1 MKLKSFP
8 MKITLRH
15 LLALCLLTSLI
26 ATRLPAQTVIGGT
39 TPHPSAELD
48 VQSTNKGL
56 LPPRLTTAERNAIA
70 EPATGLLIFNT
81 TLNCIEMNVGVPAQ
95 PIWVCLSTAAGV
107 TAYGGPGCSGLGSI
121 QGTMNAGFPVSGVT
135 MTLYANVTWP
145 GIWSLTA
152 TQNGVTFSGAGNF
165 TSPGCQPITLT
176 AVGTPIAPGT
186 FTWTTGTQP
195 AGSAS
200 GVVNCTVSGASSTP
214 TVCINT
220 PLPDITHTTTGATG
234 IGTPTGFPAG
244 VTASWQGNVIT
255 ISGTP
260 EEAGVFGYS
269 IPLEGEC
276 GSIWAAGNITVSP
289 DDVVSS
295 LTSDYTYCINTPLS
309 VTTHATTGATGI
321 GTPTGLPAGL
331 TANWQ
336 YNTLAISGTA
346 TEVGTFNYSIPLA
359 GGCGNVE
366 AQGAITVKPANTVS
380 PASSNP
386 VLCINT
392 PLTAITHTTTG
403 ATGITNAGVSGANG
417 LPAGVSAAWAGNTIT
432 ISGTPTVAGI
442 YNYSIPLEGGC
453 GSFFAVGAIEVL
465 TNTVSAAS
473 TTPVVSI
480 NTALPL
486 ITLTTTGATGI
497 GTPTGLPAGV
507 TASFAGDVIT
517 ISGTPTEGGIF
528 NYSILLTGGC
538 GNVIALGTIRVKYCG
553 AYIAP
558 GEWKEFMCHNL
569 GADQSADPFTPRWRI
584 NGDYYQWGRAAVA
597 ATGPTGPSSGEA
609 NAGAIADWNTIP
621 ASSGA
626 WQDDTKTANDPCPQG
641 FRVPTISHWMAVIN
655 SNLNPNRTYV
665 GNWEN
670 NATNYSSG
678 LRVESGSTVL
688 FLPSSGNRAD
698 NDGSIGY
705 RGIAGNYWSSTK
717 NGNDVWLMAHSNG
730 YVDRLSYSP
739 NYGFSIRCIAE

>member
-8 MKITLRH
+8 MKITLRD

-145 GIWSLTA
+145 GIWSLTT

-195 AGSAS
+195 AGTAE
-200 GVVNCTVSGASSTP
+200 GVVNCTASGASSTP

-220 PLPDITHTTTGATG
+220 SLPDITHTTTGATG
-234 IGTPTGFPAG
+234 IGTPTGLPAG
-244 VTASWQGNVIT
+244 VTASWQEDVIT

-260 EEAGVFGYS
+260 AEAGVFGYS
-269 IPLEGEC
+269 IPLEGAC

-289 DDVVSS
+289 DNVVSS

-336 YNTLAISGTA
+336 YNALTISGTA
-346 TEVGTFNYSIPLA
+346 TEAGTFNYSIPLT
-359 GGCGNVE
+359 GGCGDVE
-366 AQGAITVKPANTVS
+366 AQGAIT
-380 PASSNP
+380 
-386 VLCINT
+386 
-392 PLTAITHTTTG
+392 ITDLVG
-403 ATGITNAGVSGANG
+403 CQVCGPG
-417 LPAGVSAAWAGNTIT
+417 
-432 ISGTPTVAGI
+432 GT
-442 YNYSIPLEGGC
+442 
-453 GSFFAVGAIEVL
+453 VL
-465 TNTVSAAS
+465 TFSC
-473 TTPVVSI
+473 
-480 NTALPL
+480 
-486 ITLTTTGATGI
+486 
-497 GTPTGLPAGV
+497 
-507 TASFAGDVIT
+507 
-517 ISGTPTEGGIF
+517 
-528 NYSILLTGGC
+528 Y
-538 GNVIALGTIRVKYCG
+538 
-553 AYIAP
+553 
-558 GEWKEFMCHNL
+558 NL
-569 GADQSADPFTPRWRI
+569 GAVATSDPYMPRWEL
-584 NGDYYQWGRAAVA
+584 NGAYYQWGRAVMA
-597 ATGPTGPSSGEA
+597 AAGPTGPSSAEA
-609 NAGAIADWNTIP
+609 NAGAIAGWNTAAAPI
-621 ASSGA
+621 GA
-626 WQDDTKTANDPCPQG
+626 WIDGSKTGNDPCPDG
-641 FRVPTISHWMAVIN
+641 FRVTTKEQWNAVEN
-655 SNLNPNRTYV
+655 TNLNPTRAFV
-665 GNWEN
+665 GTWSESS
-670 NATNYSSG
+670 TNYSSG
-678 LRVESGSTVL
+678 LRIGSGTTGL
-688 FLPSSGNRAD
+688 FLPAA
-698 NDGSIGY
+698 GY
-705 RGIAGNYWSSTK
+705 RSVDNGTLFRRGFGYYWSST
-717 NGNDVWLMAHSNG
+717 DVDGGALYLYFGGDKTNIVNTTRPHG
-730 YVDRLSYSP
+730 LP
-739 NYGFSIRCIAE
+739 IRCIAE